1 MKTCISLIM
10 TCLLVLALLAG
21 CTDAGNVSTTDDG
34 RVNGGASSTESS
46 SGILDDPNRGDAMT
60 PSDNAGSGSV
70 GGDSGMTGNGSTSGN
85 GTTNGGT
92 NGSSNG
98 TNGGTGSANGSTG
111 NGTTDGGSGM
121 TGGSGSGITGGAGAQ

>member
-34 RVNGGASSTESS
+34 RVNGGASDTESS

-92 NGSSNG
+92 
-98 TNGGTGSANGSTG
+98 GTGNT
-111 NGTTDGGSGM
+111 TTDGGSGM
-121 TGGSGSGITGGAGAQ
+121 TGGSGSGTTGGAGAQ

>member
-85 GTTNGGT
+85 GNTTT
-92 NGSSNG
+92 Y
-98 TNGGTGSANGSTG
+98 
-111 NGTTDGGSGM
+111 GGSGM